1 LKEPALKIN
10 PPVNSSIDQQH
21 KSAAALG
28 KWNHNKSARITPKDN
43 TSLVWD
49 FHIKGANK
57 PEVVVQHLQL
67 AGCDNAAAIKFFW
80 ATLLSQLKAIP
91 EA

>member
-1 LKEPALKIN
+1 
-10 PPVNSSIDQQH
+10 
-21 KSAAALG
+21 
-28 KWNHNKSARITPKDN
+28 
-43 TSLVWD
+43 
-49 FHIKGANK
+49 
-57 PEVVVQHLQL
+57 VVVQQLQL